1 MKAKTL
7 TVAWL
12 IWLVAAIFYALDY
25 FQHTAPSVLLAPIAH
40 SLNLDINQV
49 VSVMAIYFP
58 IYAIAQIPAGLML
71 DRFGCK
77 WTLSLSCLVMS
88 LGILVFIW
96 DQSLSMMWIGRILIA
111 IGSAFAFLGALKVAS
126 DVLPNNV
133 FPIAVGLTNTIGVLG
148 GIFGQVLL
156 AYWIEKLTWEGALW
170 LIGYIGV
177 IFSLVI
183 YLCVRPREFVT
194 HKAISRKLSKAHLY
208 VLKSKDLWLIAIYA
222 GIMVGTVVNAFS
234 ELYDVVFLQYTY
246 QFDATTA
253 ASISVMIFI
262 GIAVGG
268 PTHGI
273 VARLTNSKKAWMVIT
288 NVMTIIVFSLIV
300 LLPDVF
306 SISMLY
312 VLYFLLGF
320 FVSSMLLAFAVVDD
334 IFPSK
339 VHGTVLAVVNMTI
352 GLSAALFQHL
362 VDYVSM
368 WINGGDLKE
377 IHNPN
382 VFTGAFLVLLLPLF
396 LSLILLILTNVKAGF
411 VMFPLKK

>member
-1 MKAKTL
+1 MRTKTL
-7 TVAWL
+7 VIGWS

-25 FQHTAPSVLLAPIAH
+25 FQHTVPSVLLAPIAQ
-40 SLNLDINQV
+40 SLHVEVNQV

-58 IYAIAQIPAGLML
+58 IYAIAQIPAGLIL

-96 DQSLSMMWIGRILIA
+96 DQSLAMMWVGRVLIA

-126 DVLPNNV
+126 DVLPSNL

-156 AYWIEKLTWEGALW
+156 TYWIEKLTWEGALW
-170 LIGYIGV
+170 LVGYFGIL
-177 IFSLVI
+177 FSLIV

-194 HKAISRKLSKAHLY
+194 HKTTSRKLSKAHLY
-208 VLKSKDLWLIAIYA
+208 VLKSKNLWFIAIYA

-246 QFDATTA
+246 QFDATMA
-253 ASISVMIFI
+253 ASVSAMIFI

-268 PTHGI
+268 PSHGVI
-273 VARLTNSKKAWMVIT
+273 ARLTGAKKLWMIIA
-288 NVMTIIVFSLIV
+288 NIMTIVVFSLVV
-300 LLPDVF
+300 LLPNLL
-306 SISMLY
+306 SIWLLY
-312 VLYFLLGF
+312 VFYFLLGF

-352 GLSAALFQHL
+352 GLLAALFQHL
-362 VDYVSM
+362 VGYVSM
-368 WINGGDLKE
+368 WLNGGDLKE
-377 IHNPN
+377 IHNPS
-382 VFTGAFLVLLLPLF
+382 VFSNAFLVLLLPLV
-396 LSLILLILTNVKAGF
+396 LSLVLLLLTNVKTGF
-411 VMFPLKK
+411 VMFAAKK